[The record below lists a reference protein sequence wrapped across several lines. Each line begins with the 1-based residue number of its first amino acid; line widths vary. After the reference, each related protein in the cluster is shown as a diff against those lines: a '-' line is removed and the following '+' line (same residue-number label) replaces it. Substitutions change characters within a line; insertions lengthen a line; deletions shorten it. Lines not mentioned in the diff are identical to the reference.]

1 MVFNIAQFSKS
12 SHGKIQAGQA
22 NRSILNWCLSLCKE
36 IVVQIIFAKSIYMF
50 YTWLCSSVLI
60 TFTPCTAPFST
71 CQSQLA
77 NLVVYLKIWFLLF
90 IHNDDNDG
98 KDSMSML
105 GWISSKMLNPRRF
118 GCRVKSG
125 NLGVTQIWI
134 RILDI
139 YRLSASSG
147 FPPGELRSTRR
158 VDGGLKI
165 GLSWL
170 WYMCIDI

>member
-12 SHGKIQAGQA
+12 SHGKVQAGQA
-22 NRSILNWCLSLCKE
+22 NRSILNWCLGLCKE

-90 IHNDDNDG
+90 IHNDG
-98 KDSMSML
+98 EDSMSML
-105 GWISSKMLNPRRF
+105 GLISSKMHKNPEDLD
-118 GCRVKSG
+118 VAS

-134 RILDI
+134 RILKI
-139 YRLSASSG
+139 YRLSGSSG
-147 FPPGELRSTRR
+147 FPPGKLPSTER

-165 GLSWL
+165 GLSWR

>member
-12 SHGKIQAGQA
+12 SHGKVQAGQA

-36 IVVQIIFAKSIYMF
+36 VVVQIIFAKSIYMF

-90 IHNDDNDG
+90 IHNDG

-105 GWISSKMLNPRRF
+105 GLISSKMHKNPRRF
-118 GCRVKSG
+118 GCRALSG
-125 NLGVTQIWI
+125 CHPD
-134 RILDI
+134 LDSDLEDLQVVGLFRVSTGWTFSALEESMALW
-139 YRLSASSG
+139 RLDCHDFG
-147 FPPGELRSTRR
+147 TC
-158 VDGGLKI
+158 V
-165 GLSWL
+165 
-170 WYMCIDI
+170 